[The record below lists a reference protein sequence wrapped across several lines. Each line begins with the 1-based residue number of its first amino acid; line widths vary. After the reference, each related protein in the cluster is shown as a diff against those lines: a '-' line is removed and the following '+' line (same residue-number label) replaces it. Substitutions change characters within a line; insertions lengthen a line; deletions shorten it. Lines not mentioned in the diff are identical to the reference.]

1 MVRPMTPEIG
11 YFALLL
17 ALFISVMQSAMPFV
31 AARRHD
37 LGVAAFVDQAALGQF
52 TFVAVAFASLTYA
65 FVTSDF
71 SVEVVAANSHT
82 AKPLLYKISGVW
94 GNHEGSMLLWVLILA
109 VFGAAVA
116 LFGGNL
122 PATLK
127 ARVLAVQGMIGVGFL
142 AFIILTSNPFL
153 RLDPAPLDGRDMNP
167 LLQDPGLAFHP
178 PFLYLG

>member
-1 MVRPMTPEIG
+1 MLVAAVQVVLPAAGASLKDARMMRVAEPAAVSQLLLIAIAF
-11 YFALLL
+11 FAL
-17 ALFISVMQSAMPFV
+17 M
-31 AARRHD
+31 
-37 LGVAAFVDQAALGQF
+37 
-52 TFVAVAFASLTYA
+52 YA
-65 FVTSDF
+65 YVTTDF
-71 SVEVVAANSHT
+71 SVANVAENSHST
-82 AKPLLYKISGVW
+82 KPLIYKMAGVW

-127 ARVLAVQGMIGVGFL
+127 TRVLAVQGMIGVGFL

-178 PFLYLG
+178 PFLYLGYVGFS

>member
-1 MVRPMTPEIG
+1 MTPEIG

-17 ALFISVMQSAMPFV
+17 ALFISVAQSAMPFV

-52 TFVAVAFASLTYA
+52 MFLVVAFASLIYA

-94 GNHEGSMLLWVLILA
+94 GNHEGSMLMWVLILA
-109 VFGAAVA
+109 
-116 LFGGNL
+116 LFRN
-122 PATLK
+122 
-127 ARVLAVQGMIGVGFL
+127 R
-142 AFIILTSNPFL
+142 
-153 RLDPAPLDGRDMNP
+153 RLDRLTRDHGTQPLSRD
-167 LLQDPGLAFHP
+167 
-178 PFLYLG
+178 